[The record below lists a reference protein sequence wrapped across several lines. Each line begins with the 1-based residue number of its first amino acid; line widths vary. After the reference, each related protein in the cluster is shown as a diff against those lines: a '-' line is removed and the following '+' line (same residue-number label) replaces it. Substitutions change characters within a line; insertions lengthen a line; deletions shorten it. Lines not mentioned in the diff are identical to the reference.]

1 MHNLYLR
8 IKTHLSVLTSQNSS
22 NTSPLKKPPTSG
34 QPPSVVTTPASATTT
49 PRHRHNSAP
58 DMELQRSRSLKSIR
72 VRKIS
77 KGSLKSL
84 RRGTVCVTVS
94 THASSVF
101 YDTDTE
107 GDYIKHPV
115 LYELSYKYGFTDNLP
130 ESGLPSRLEEIKEA
144 IRREIR
150 KELKIKEGAEKLREV
165 AKDRRSLNDV
175 AAIVKKSNNKI
186 AELKS
191 ELQELESQILLT
203 QGNDRDILSPTTPNA
218 SLGGNSSDG
227 NTEGNGLISGGHEQL
242 SANDKLLLSLE
253 KQLNIEMKVK
263 NGAEN
268 MIQSLQ
274 SGHYGRDKK
283 LLGEAQQMLTDSKAK
298 IEFLRLRILKVK
310 QNKEHAYKLSQQ
322 VAVDAADNG
331 SSAGGLL
338 PQRLETSLEERIEEL
353 RHRLRIEAAVVDGAK
368 NVIRIL
374 RNSKVPD
381 KKALQEAHA
390 RLSESSRK
398 LDLLC
403 HSLDLR
409 RLELPADSLAAQQ
422 LKSELQTVQQ
432 ASSPVPF
439 NYTSLQPFHAGL
451 LGGKPYQ
458 QVSTLGRC
466 ASVTGKLEVRLM
478 GCQGLLE
485 DVPGRSRRD
494 KDNNSSPGDL
504 RSFVKGVTSRSS
516 SKSYSVKDETSS
528 EIMAVIKL
536 DNMTVAQ
543 TSWKPCSQQA
553 WDQRFSIDLDRS
565 RELEIGVY
573 WRDWRSL
580 CAVKFLRLEEFID
593 DVRHGMALQLEPQG
607 LLFAEI
613 KFLNPMISQKPKL
626 RRQQMIFNKQQV
638 KNIPRAK
645 QMNINVATW
654 GRLLK
659 RNAPSNTILAGGK
672 MQATRDSESPISRTP
687 SSGTIDQEPEP
698 YSPGIL
704 AQNMQYDPEAGSTEH
719 IETPGEC
726 PDPSVSGLSGKRP
739 LSMQGI
745 AALPPEVVATS
756 PQQKNSTAA
765 ANNNLHLNITGKLL
779 QPNPIP
785 KPPTSAGS
793 KQTTPTD
800 VVPPPVPATSPPKMD
815 QELQSALSEF
825 DFLNQLD
832 SQPNTLQRPHH
843 HHNNQQPQQQQQLQ
857 QQMRSQSQ
865 TQQQQQ
871 PPLQNNSLEPQSP
884 GSGLYHRPVL
894 TMPPVVI
901 MGGDGGPSSSSHDLS
916 SPIIEMP
923 PSPAPI
929 VEYPDDEDYGNYH
942 RHYSIGAADGFHV
955 EAHINLVHITI
966 EPTIPLS
973 LTTTTSINKALSS
986 SLANVSSEFVASAA
1000 PPPSSSSACNNKNNK
1015 LQHEQPKEQEQKQQ
1029 NTKLYFNNGTTT
1041 PPPQFSSSIVTPT
1054 TTKNVNVPLSSTPI
1068 DTAKVAAVGTSSSA
1082 SSSTKTYITTV
1093 EHFITDLEDEKD
1105 TQEIKVI
1112 PQFSN
1117 VTISNNNNIQLQQQH
1132 STEPSPIIQEPQTPI
1147 VYGGHLSA
1155 SEAAAPH
1162 FPQPAQRQQNYQQ
1175 PSQQQPPQPSAAA
1188 VQQQQQ
1194 PIYQNQFELQN
1205 AAAAAQSN
1213 SRRNVARGLQYRD
1226 SAYESRRQS
1235 QNITAPPGILS
1246 MDNFRMLSVLGRGH
1260 FGKVILCQLRTN
1272 NQYYAIKALKKG
1284 DIIARDEVESLLS
1297 EKRIFEVAN
1306 AMRHPF
1312 LVNLYACFQT
1322 EQHVCFVMEY
1332 AAGGDL
1338 MMHIHTDVFSEPRA
1352 VFYAACVVLGL
1363 QYLHENKIIYRDL
1376 KLDNLLLDTEGY
1388 VKIADFGLCKEG
1400 MGFGDRTGTFCGT
1413 PEFLAPEV
1421 LTETS
1426 YTRAVDWWGLG
1437 VLIFEML
1444 VGESPFPGD
1453 DEEEV
1458 FDSIVNDEVRY
1469 PRFLSLEAIAIM
1481 RRLLRKNPERRLG
1494 SSERDAED
1502 VKRQAFFR
1510 SIVWDDLLLRRVR
1523 PPFVPTITHL
1533 EDVSNFDEEFT
1544 SERPQL
1550 TPPKEPRVLTD
1561 EEQMFFQDFTYTAEW
1576 S

>member
-1 MHNLYLR
+1 MMKGELQICEKVVIEI
-8 IKTHLSVLTSQNSS
+8 IKEKEKTTKSELTTNAIIRNFYIKPIIQFSLWLIRTTSVLTTHNSSQNSS
-22 NTSPLKKPPTSG
+22 PNHNKYQQTHSEISALNTTR
-34 QPPSVVTTPASATTT
+34 T
-49 PRHRHNSAP
+49 RHNSAP

-101 YDTDTE
+101 YDTDME
-107 GDYIKHPV
+107 GEYIKHPV

-130 ESGLPSRLEEIKEA
+130 ESALPSRLEEIKEA

-175 AAIVKKSNNKI
+175 AAIVKKSNSKI

-203 QGNDRDILSPTTPNA
+203 QDILSP
-218 SLGGNSSDG
+218 SSNNVRLSGSSQFTNDG
-227 NTEGNGLISGGHEQL
+227 SVGGLISSGHEQL
-242 SANDKLLLSLE
+242 SANDKLLISLE

-283 LLGEAQQMLTDSKAK
+283 LLAEAQQMLTDSKAK

-310 QNKEHAYKLSQQ
+310 QNKEHAQKLSQQ
-322 VAVDAADNG
+322 ITANANENG
-331 SSAGGLL
+331 SVAGCVS
-338 PQRLETSLEERIEEL
+338 PQRLEISLEERIEEL

-374 RNSKVPD
+374 QNRKVPD
-381 KKALQEAHA
+381 KKALQEAHV

-398 LDLLC
+398 LDLLR

-409 RLELPADSLAAQQ
+409 RLELPADSTAAQQ
-422 LKSELQTVQQ
+422 LKCELQSVQQ

-439 NYTSLQPFHAGL
+439 NYTSLQPFHGGL

-626 RRQQMIFNKQQV
+626 QRQRMIFNKQQV

-659 RNAPSNTILAGGK
+659 RNAPSTSNLAGGK
-672 MQATRDSESPISRTP
+672 ISNPARESSESPISRTP
-687 SSGTIDQEPEP
+687 SSGTINQEPEP
-698 YSPGIL
+698 YSPGVL
-704 AQNMQYDPEAGSTEH
+704 AQNMHCEPEEPIIEH
-719 IETPGEC
+719 VETPGEI
-726 PDPSVSGLSGKRP
+726 PDPAVSGLSGKRP

-745 AALPPEVVATS
+745 AALPPENTS
-756 PQQKNSTAA
+756 PQQPQKPQNTVA
-765 ANNNLHLNITGKLL
+765 ANNNLHLNIVGKNS

-785 KPPTSAGS
+785 KPPTSGS
-793 KQTTPTD
+793 KQNTPTD
-800 VVPPPVPATSPPKMD
+800 VLPPQIPTSLPPKLD
-815 QELQSALSEF
+815 QE
-825 DFLNQLD
+825 
-832 SQPNTLQRPHH
+832 
-843 HHNNQQPQQQQQLQ
+843 
-857 QQMRSQSQ
+857 
-865 TQQQQQ
+865 
-871 PPLQNNSLEPQSP
+871 
-884 GSGLYHRPVL
+884 
-894 TMPPVVI
+894 
-901 MGGDGGPSSSSHDLS
+901 
-916 SPIIEMP
+916 
-923 PSPAPI
+923 
-929 VEYPDDEDYGNYH
+929 
-942 RHYSIGAADGFHV
+942 
-955 EAHINLVHITI
+955 
-966 EPTIPLS
+966 
-973 LTTTTSINKALSS
+973 
-986 SLANVSSEFVASAA
+986 
-1000 PPPSSSSACNNKNNK
+1000 
-1015 LQHEQPKEQEQKQQ
+1015 
-1029 NTKLYFNNGTTT
+1029 
-1041 PPPQFSSSIVTPT
+1041 
-1054 TTKNVNVPLSSTPI
+1054 
-1068 DTAKVAAVGTSSSA
+1068 
-1082 SSSTKTYITTV
+1082 
-1093 EHFITDLEDEKD
+1093 
-1105 TQEIKVI
+1105 VI

-1117 VTISNNNNIQLQQQH
+1117 VSISNNNLQQQQH
-1132 STEPSPIIQEPQTPI
+1132 YLQQSSPIIQEPPTPI
-1147 VYGGHLSA
+1147 IYGGHVSA
-1155 SEAAAPH
+1155 SEASVPQ
-1162 FPQPAQRQQNYQQ
+1162 FPQPAQRQNYHQSPQATPSYQQ
-1175 PSQQQPPQPSAAA
+1175 QQQP
-1188 VQQQQQ
+1188 QQQ

-1205 AAAAAQSN
+1205 
-1213 SRRNVARGLQYRD
+1213 
-1226 SAYESRRQS
+1226 SA
-1235 QNITAPPGILS
+1235 N
-1246 MDNFRMLSVLGRGH
+1246 
-1260 FGKVILCQLRTN
+1260 
-1272 NQYYAIKALKKG
+1272 
-1284 DIIARDEVESLLS
+1284 
-1297 EKRIFEVAN
+1297 
-1306 AMRHPF
+1306 
-1312 LVNLYACFQT
+1312 
-1322 EQHVCFVMEY
+1322 
-1332 AAGGDL
+1332 
-1338 MMHIHTDVFSEPRA
+1338 
-1352 VFYAACVVLGL
+1352 
-1363 QYLHENKIIYRDL
+1363 
-1376 KLDNLLLDTEGY
+1376 
-1388 VKIADFGLCKEG
+1388 
-1400 MGFGDRTGTFCGT
+1400 
-1413 PEFLAPEV
+1413 
-1421 LTETS
+1421 
-1426 YTRAVDWWGLG
+1426 
-1437 VLIFEML
+1437 
-1444 VGESPFPGD
+1444 
-1453 DEEEV
+1453 
-1458 FDSIVNDEVRY
+1458 
-1469 PRFLSLEAIAIM
+1469 
-1481 RRLLRKNPERRLG
+1481 
-1494 SSERDAED
+1494 
-1502 VKRQAFFR
+1502 
-1510 SIVWDDLLLRRVR
+1510 
-1523 PPFVPTITHL
+1523 HL

-1544 SERPQL
+1544 SEKPQL
-1550 TPPKEPRVLTD
+1550 TPPKEPRILTD
-1561 EEQMFFQDFTYTAEW
+1561 EEQMFFQDFTYTADW